1 MSDYKAFYEM
11 VKKWMVKDYRT
22 PHIMAE
28 VTINMLISEFV
39 PEMLLYRLNNDKK
52 RMYLFGKEM
61 PIPTISLYNQDKI
74 TDKQYNIKWHEYA
87 SADYIL
93 ADDENVYL
101 AELKTT
107 NPSIRGVQLLN
118 MLWACEQ
125 GSKSLYYR
133 WHDLIIHRYL
143 HSSKKKDKFYAL
155 KYLHNVK
162 EMYEFAHAYQSCP
175 YDLNSRRAEDV
186 EGAMEDTWKEILY
199 SNFNNTD
206 TPMKIVYISLHD
218 VDYKKDIID
227 KLPEGKL
234 KIERKLSRQAKGCQ
248 VPTKFRIFLESSD
261 ELATNYVLSDKN
273 IILSQ
278 LVEEDNFTKFV
289 SDHGKA
295 LQWEKVRPILSELA
309 QKTEQWFQIN
319 PNL

>member
-1 MSDYKAFYEM
+1 MCEYDAFYEM

-22 PHIMAE
+22 PHIMSE
-28 VTINMLISEFV
+28 VTINMLISEFI
-39 PEMLLYRLNNDKK
+39 PEMLLYRLDGDKK

-61 PIPTISLYNQDKI
+61 PIPTVSLYNQDKI
-74 TDKQYNIKWHEYA
+74 TDKQYKIKWHEYA

-101 AELKTT
+101 VELKTT

-143 HSSKKKDKFYAL
+143 HSSKKEDKLYAL

-175 YDLNSRRAEDV
+175 YDLNSRRTEDV

-199 SNFNNTD
+199 SNSNNTD
-206 TPMKIVYISLHD
+206 TPMKIVYISLHN
-218 VDYKKDIID
+218 VDYEKDIKN
-227 KLPEGKL
+227 KLGEGISKIYTKL
-234 KIERKLSRQAKGCQ
+234 KRQAKGGQ
-248 VPTKFRIFLESSD
+248 VPTKLLAFLKSHNK
-261 ELATNYVLSDKN
+261 LADNYVLSDN
-273 IILSQ
+273 PIILSQ
-278 LVEEDNFTKFV
+278 LVEEDDFTKFV
-289 SDHGKA
+289 SDYGKA

-309 QKTEQWFQIN
+309 KKPEQWFQIN
-319 PNL
+319 QNL